1 MFFIFGVYYGL
12 TEGEEKDLVADLVP
26 PEKRGTAF
34 GFYNLAFSI
43 TVFPASIIFG
53 ALWTKFGAEAA
64 FLISAVVSICAA
76 VLLLTVQ
83 TKAETRPL
91 ETTP

>member
-1 MFFIFGVYYGL
+1 MIYGIYFGL
-12 TEGEEKDLVADLVP
+12 TEGVEKALVADLVP

-53 ALWTKFGAEAA
+53 ALWTKFGAGAA
-64 FLISAVVSICAA
+64 FLISACISICAA
-76 VLLLTVQ
+76 VMLLTVQ
-83 TKAETRPL
+83 TKQEIPN
-91 ETTP
+91 